1 MMISMFDSSFVDDFD
16 ADYDDYDDD
25 DDDTDNHYLGGGFKY
40 FFIFNPIWGKFPF
53 WLIFFKWVETTN

>member
-25 DDDTDNHYLGGGFKY
+25 DDDTDNHYLQ
-40 FFIFNPIWGKFPF
+40 IMI
-53 WLIFFKWVETTN
+53 II

>member
-1 MMISMFDSSFVDDFD
+1 MISMFDSSFVDDFD

-40 FFIFNPIWGKFPF
+40 FFIFNPICGKFPF
-53 WLIFFKWVETTN
+53 